1 MVVQVE
7 KMMVERQELL
17 AEEAT
22 NRIRIMA
29 MMCLSQLAVK
39 MMKWVHSRS
48 TLTFQI
54 TISAY

>member
-17 AEEAT
+17 AEEAA

-29 MMCLSQLAVK
+29 MMCLS
-39 MMKWVHSRS
+39 
-48 TLTFQI
+48 
-54 TISAY
+54 